1 MLIESTAIHGVQIIT
16 PDAHY
21 DDRGYFSEI
30 YRACKFPHFVQDN
43 IVSSRAGVLRGI
55 HYNTEYPQGQ
65 LMMALYG
72 IVHRVVIDVRKGSAT
87 FGKWVGVTLSA
98 DKRNMIYFPPGFA
111 HGMYSLTDSKIFYK
125 TTEYYDPDNGVNVI
139 WNDADLMVDWHI
151 SQGGRGPI
159 LSVKDKLGKPF
170 REVFG

>member
-1 MLIESTAIHGVQIIT
+1 MNIESTAIHGVQIIT
-16 PDAHY
+16 PDTHY
-21 DDRGYFSEI
+21 DDRGYFAEI

-65 LMMALYG
+65 LMMAVYG

-98 DKRNMIYFPPGFA
+98 DNRNMLYFPPGFA
-111 HGMYSLTDSKIFYK
+111 HAMLSITDSKIFYK
-125 TTEYYDPDNGVNVI
+125 TTEYYDPDNQVVI
-139 WNDADLMVDWHI
+139 AWNDPELEIYWGI
-151 SQGGRGPI
+151 NPCPI
-159 LSVKDKLGKPF
+159 LSDKDKLGKPF
-170 REVFG
+170 MEVFG